1 MEQIATEDMINKPN
15 IVTVPIDERIRAAQK
30 LPRSEAWSALNT
42 IFREGSLPYQAL
54 DGAYAGQLLALNI
67 APVITPV
74 VSLLFKI
81 WLPWK
86 GKMFDPDHAMG
97 LNIFTRQA
105 YPLGRVLFPLYRN
118 YNFDNP
124 STMRAFPFRT
134 YAGAGMMDPDLQVL
148 KIDYDTPANPRL
160 SVRRVLDEL
169 VQVDDN
175 YYLGK
180 AHVHWLWGPW
190 QTVAFF
196 ALEPQ

>member
-1 MEQIATEDMINKPN
+1 MEQIVTEAMINKPD
-15 IVTVPIDERIRAAQK
+15 IVTVPIDERIRAARK
-30 LPRSEAWSALNT
+30 LPRLEAWSALNK

-54 DGAYAGQLLALNI
+54 DGDYAGKLLALNI
-67 APVITPV
+67 APVVTQV

-86 GKMFDPDHAMG
+86 GKMFDPDHAVG
-97 LNIFTRQA
+97 LNIFSRKA
-105 YPLGRVLFPLYRN
+105 YPLGRVLFPFYRT

-134 YAGAGMMDPDLQVL
+134 YAGAGMMDSDRQVL
-148 KIDYDTPANPRL
+148 KIDYDLPANPRL

-169 VQVDDN
+169 VQVDDH

-180 AHVHWLWGPW
+180 AHVHWLLGPW
-190 QTVAFF
+190 KTVAFF
-196 ALEPQ
+196 SLEPK